1 MKETAEKAPNIIKKD
16 TILKSGLNYH
26 FPKDVG
32 KRLKNTL
39 IFQIWHFFEKCQ
51 KWLFYKGYG

>member
-1 MKETAEKAPNIIKKD
+1 MKETAEKAPNIIKKN

-32 KRLKNTL
+32 KRLKNTYIPNMTL
-39 IFQIWHFFEKCQ
+39 FWKCQ